1 MTEEVQRNAFE
12 PFFTTKPPGQG
23 SGLGLSQVYGI
34 AHQSGGGVEIES
46 RPGQGTTVRVYLPRA
61 AGQPAGTAPR
71 ATASTVARDD
81 ARMRPAAG
89 LDLLRDRTVLM
100 VEDDPGVRE
109 TVSAMLAELG
119 LRRVIAHDGPQALSV
134 IEKGAQF
141 DVLLA
146 DFAMPGMNG
155 ADLAEIIRG
164 DRPDLPVIFMTGYQH
179 EGRFAGERWVLTKPF
194 ASATLEK
201 ALAEALRQLGKPA
214 LSPASP

>member
-1 MTEEVQRNAFE
+1 
-12 PFFTTKPPGQG
+12 
-23 SGLGLSQVYGI
+23 
-34 AHQSGGGVEIES
+34 
-46 RPGQGTTVRVYLPRA
+46 
-61 AGQPAGTAPR
+61 
-71 ATASTVARDD
+71 
-81 ARMRPAAG
+81 
-89 LDLLRDRTVLM
+89 
-100 VEDDPGVRE
+100 
-109 TVSAMLAELG
+109 
-119 LRRVIAHDGPQALSV
+119 V